1 MAAPLVS
8 DSLRALVEPL
18 IPSELPEPRAG
29 ALLAL
34 PPEARKALADVL
46 MDLYRDAK
54 AKAERR

>member
-1 MAAPLVS
+1 MS